1 MLQFIY
7 IEVLMATIVTVYTY
21 VIDRQVHFFLVNN
34 KKKQK
39 IVFPGDARKKEC
51 FN

>member
-39 IVFPGDARKKEC
+39 NSFPRGRSKKGML
-51 FN
+51 